1 MANFRETAASRA
13 RDDGERLLAR
23 RLCDLSER
31 ADRTGVVTS
40 TGFLTPAE
48 QDFARMVEHLLP
60 CPLTLDGGFD
70 GAERCVARFGEY
82 GERPVAGLAI
92 AHRTPLG
99 HRDLLGAAL
108 GLGLERSVVGD
119 IIPGETASRMVVLR
133 SQLGFFLNSFDKAG
147 RVPLEVS
154 ELPLDEFQPPE
165 RRVERVVLSLASMR
179 LDALVAAAWGLS
191 REDAQGEIT
200 RGMVQQNH
208 RPQLEPSRR
217 IAEGDTISLRGKGKL
232 TVGAALGITR
242 RDRLRI
248 EVEKYI

>member
-13 RDDGERLLAR
+13 RDDGEKLLTR

-31 ADRTGVVTS
+31 ADRSGVMTS

-48 QDFARMVEHLLP
+48 QDFAQSIAHLLP
-60 CPLTLDGGFD
+60 CPLILDGGFD

-82 GERPVAGLAI
+82 GERPIAGLDI
-92 AHRTPLG
+92 AHKTPLG

-119 IIPGETASRMVVLR
+119 IIPGETRSRMVVLR
-133 SQLGFFLNSFDKAG
+133 AQLAFFLNNFDQAG
-147 RVPLEVS
+147 RVSLDVR
-154 ELPLDEFQPPE
+154 ELPLDEFEPPE
-165 RRVERVVLSLASMR
+165 RRVDKIVLSLKSMR

-191 REDAQGEIT
+191 REDAQEQVT
-200 RGMVQQNH
+200 RGFVQQNH
-208 RPQLEPSRR
+208 RPQLEPSKRVS
-217 IAEGDTISLRGKGKL
+217 EGDTVSLRGHGKL
-232 TVGAALGITR
+232 VVGQTLGVTR
-242 RDRLRI
+242 RERLRI